1 MRIRR
6 FLSAICVALLIV
18 PALQAADPEADIAA
32 TSRIPEAASGFTLQ
46 QTTSAPHF
54 IAATANDHATQAAAT
69 MLQRGGSAIDAA
81 IAAQLVLG
89 LVEPQSSGIGGGAF
103 LLYWDQDNHNLHSF
117 DGRETAPAKV
127 DDSYFLTEE
136 GKPEAFFDA
145 VIGGHSVGTP
155 GVLRMLA
162 LAHRRF
168 GKLPWATLFEPAIR
182 LSEQGF
188 VISPRLHALLR
199 NTPRLAS
206 SADIQAY
213 FFNPDGTPKAAGTQL
228 RNPAYASTLKQLAR
242 AGDKPFYEGA
252 IARAIV
258 DKIQHNPNR
267 AGKLA
272 LTDLKRYRAVERA
285 PVCASFRIYVVC
297 GAPPPSSGGV
307 AVLTMLGLLER
318 FPDAVLTPE
327 STSFYHL
334 FAEAS
339 RLTFADRDTW
349 LADPDFVDV
358 PVQGLLNPDYIAARS
373 RLIDPA
379 TAMLQVAPGQPA
391 MPAATKAAAYR
402 QAASPERVSTSH
414 LSIVD
419 AAGNALTMT
428 TSIEGAFG
436 SRLMVGGFLL
446 NNQLTDFSFAPTDTD
461 GQRIANRI
469 EPGKRPRSSMAPVM
483 VFQEGKPILLTGS
496 PGGSRI
502 IDYVAKTLLYIL
514 VSGEPIDS
522 AIASPHIVHLGPVLE
537 LEKGR
542 IDTGQQQALQARGH
556 KLIEVEQTSGL
567 NVIRIERS
575 GSVPGE
581 TRLGGANDPR
591 REGSV
596 RGG

>member
-1 MRIRR
+1 MAARR
-6 FLSAICVALLIV
+6 FTFSLCAALLLASSVFIPL
-18 PALQAADPEADIAA
+18 PAAADNTLA
-32 TSRIPEAASGFTLQ
+32 PEAASGLTLQ
-46 QTTSAPHF
+46 QTASASHF
-54 IAATANDHATQAAAT
+54 IAATANDHATRAAAA
-69 MLQRGGSAIDAA
+69 MLQRGGSAMDAA
-81 IAAQLVLG
+81 IAAQMVLG

-103 LLYWDQDNHNLHSF
+103 LLYWDQANHNLHSF
-117 DGRETAPAKV
+117 DGRETAPANV
-127 DDSYFLTEE
+127 DDAYFLTAE
-136 GKPEAFFDA
+136 GKPEAFLDA

-182 LSEQGF
+182 LADQGF
-188 VISPRLHALLR
+188 VISPRLFSLLR
-199 NTPRLAS
+199 DTPKLAL
-206 SADIQAY
+206 SADMQAY
-213 FFNPDGTPKAAGTQL
+213 FFDPDGTPKAAGTLL
-228 RNPAYASTLKQLAR
+228 RNPAYATTLKQLAR
-242 AGDKPFYEGA
+242 EGDKPFYDGA
-252 IARAIV
+252 LARAIV
-258 DKIQHNPNR
+258 DKVQHNRNR

-272 LTDLKRYRAVERA
+272 LTDLQKYRAIERA
-285 PVCASFRIYVVC
+285 PVCASFREYAVC
-297 GAPPPSSGGV
+297 GAPPPSAGGV
-307 AVLTMLGLLER
+307 AVLTILGLLER
-318 FPDAVLTPE
+318 FPDDALKPE

-358 PVQGLLNPDYIAARS
+358 PVQGLLDPDYIAARS

-379 TAMLQVAPGQPA
+379 KAMAQAAPGQPA
-391 MPAATKAAAYR
+391 LPAATKAAYR
-402 QAASPERVSTSH
+402 QAASPERISTSH

-428 TSIEGAFG
+428 TSIESAFG

-446 NNQLTDFSFAPTDTD
+446 NNELTDFSFAPTGAN
-461 GQRIANRI
+461 GQRVANRI
-469 EPGKRPRSSMAPVM
+469 EPGKRPRSSMAPMM
-483 VFQEGKPILLTGS
+483 VFKAGQPILLTGS

-542 IDTGQQQALQARGH
+542 VDTGTQQVLQARGH
-556 KLIEVEQTSGL
+556 KLNEVEQTSGL
-567 NVIRIERS
+567 NVIRIERK
-575 GSVPGE
+575 GSMTGE
-581 TRLGGANDPR
+581 TRLDGANDPR